1 MLSFAGDAIV
11 ALLLVAT
18 IGYSILL
25 NRRLSM
31 VRNDREKFEVLVRNL
46 NTASQRAE
54 GAVTNL
60 RVTADDLSRRLDK
73 KVEEAKS
80 LADDLTYMIERG
92 GGMADKLANQIRVG
106 RDALKPDYPAEPKP
120 APRPQPQPRAAEHFI
135 EPIAPAVTVAPV
147 QQAEPAPRRAPAE
160 VAHRQAQGAATPRP
174 AFVRQEPT
182 VRQEQIRVEP
192 RVTVPAAA
200 PVAAVASIAR
210 AAEPVAER
218 ANAPSR
224 AERDLLRALAARRR

>member
-11 ALLLVAT
+11 ALLLIAT

-25 NRRLSM
+25 NRRLGM

-46 NTASQRAE
+46 STASQRAE
-54 GAVTNL
+54 AAVTNL

-73 KVEEAKS
+73 KVEEAKALS
-80 LADDLTYMIERG
+80 DDLTYMIERG
-92 GGMADKLANQIRVG
+92 DTIADKLANQVRAG
-106 RDALKPDYPAEPKP
+106 RDALKPDFQPEPKP
-120 APRPQPQPRAAEHFI
+120 AAKPQARVAHVV
-135 EPIAPAVTVAPV
+135 EPVAPAVTLA
-147 QQAEPAPRRAPAE
+147 QAAVPQVEPAPRRAAAEPA
-160 VAHRQAQGAATPRP
+160 RPATPRP
-174 AFVRQEPT
+174 AFVRPEP
-182 VRQEQIRVEP
+182 IRVEP
-192 RVTVPAAA
+192 RVTVPAGAAAAA
-200 PVAAVASIAR
+200 PVPALVARAVAQA

>member
-11 ALLLVAT
+11 ALLLIAT
-18 IGYSILL
+18 IGYSMVL

-46 NTASQRAE
+46 NAASQRAE

-60 RVTADDLSRRLDK
+60 RVTADDLSRRLEK
-73 KVEEAKS
+73 KVEEARA

-92 GGMADKLANQIRVG
+92 DGLADKLANQIRAG
-106 RDALKPDYPAEPKP
+106 RDALKPDFQPEPKQ
-120 APRPQPQPRAAEHFI
+120 APKPQPRVAEHFV
-135 EPIAPAVTVAPV
+135 EPAAPAVTSVP
-147 QQAEPAPRRAPAE
+147 QAESLLRQAQDRRAPAE
-160 VAHRQAQGAATPRP
+160 PARAATPRP
-174 AFVRQEPT
+174 AFVRQEP
-182 VRQEQIRVEP
+182 IRVEP

-200 PVAAVASIAR
+200 ASVAQ
-210 AAEPVAER
+210 AAEPVVER

>member
-11 ALLLVAT
+11 ALLLIAT

-25 NRRLSM
+25 NRRLST

-46 NTASQRAE
+46 NAASQRAE

-60 RVTADDLSRRLDK
+60 RVTADDLSRRLEK
-73 KVEEAKS
+73 KVEEARA

-92 GGMADKLANQIRVG
+92 DSIADRLANQIRAG
-106 RDALKPDYPAEPKP
+106 RDALKPDFQPEPKQAAKP
-120 APRPQPQPRAAEHFI
+120 KPQPRVVDHDI
-135 EPIAPAVTVAPV
+135 EPVAPAVTLARTVEP
-147 QQAEPAPRRAPAE
+147 QAEPPLRQAQDRRAPAE
-160 VAHRQAQGAATPRP
+160 PARAATPRP
-174 AFVRQEPT
+174 AFVRQEP
-182 VRQEQIRVEP
+182 IRVEP
-192 RVTVPAAA
+192 RVTVPVAATSAA
-200 PVAAVASIAR
+200 P
-210 AAEPVAER
+210 AAEPVVER

>member
-11 ALLLVAT
+11 ALLLIAT
-18 IGYSILL
+18 IGYSMVL

-46 NTASQRAE
+46 NAASQRAE

-60 RVTADDLSRRLDK
+60 RVTADDLSRRLEK
-73 KVEEAKS
+73 KVEEARA

-92 GGMADKLANQIRVG
+92 DGLADKLANQIRAG
-106 RDALKPDYPAEPKP
+106 RDALKPDFQPEPKQ
-120 APRPQPQPRAAEHFI
+120 APKPQPRVAEHFV
-135 EPIAPAVTVAPV
+135 EPVAPAVPPAP
-147 QQAEPAPRRAPAE
+147 QAEPLLRQAQERRALAE
-160 VAHRQAQGAATPRP
+160 PAHRQVQGAATPRP
-174 AFVRQEPT
+174 AFVRQEP
-182 VRQEQIRVEP
+182 IRVEP

-200 PVAAVASIAR
+200 AASVAQAV
-210 AAEPVAER
+210 EPVVER

>member
-11 ALLLVAT
+11 ALLLIAT
-18 IGYSILL
+18 IGYSMVL

-46 NTASQRAE
+46 NAASQRAE

-60 RVTADDLSRRLDK
+60 RVTADDLSRRLEK
-73 KVEEAKS
+73 KVEEARA
-80 LADDLTYMIERG
+80 LTDDLTYMIERG
-92 GGMADKLANQIRVG
+92 DNIANKLANQIRAG
-106 RDALKPDYPAEPKP
+106 RDALKPDFQPEPKQ
-120 APRPQPQPRAAEHFI
+120 APQLRAEHII
-135 EPIAPAVTVAPV
+135 EPVAPAVTPAP
-147 QQAEPAPRRAPAE
+147 QAEPLLRQAQEHRAPAE
-160 VAHRQAQGAATPRP
+160 PPRAATPRP
-174 AFVRQEPT
+174 AFVRPEP
-182 VRQEQIRVEP
+182 IRVEP

-200 PVAAVASIAR
+200 AAASASAVS